1 MFGVTD
7 PIPRAGVVYKFF
19 CVRAVSDACYVGE
32 TTRNV
37 LTLVHD
43 HMFIDR
49 DSRIF
54 NLQNSQHCNAALHA
68 LMTLS
73 VS

>member
-7 PIPRAGVVYKFF
+7 PIPRAGVVHKFL

-32 TTRNV
+32 TTRNF

-49 DSRIF
+49 DSRILTYKILSIAMPHF
-54 NLQNSQHCNAALHA
+54 ML
-68 LMTLS
+68 TVS